1 MRGGGKATALLGSA
15 ADAETAAAHES
26 VQLFGCRVSLSSAGS
41 GGGGGGRAGGAEASE
56 QEVPNV
62 ELVVETATTCGAS
75 YQYLLPLSWP
85 AWPRD
90 PCSIGRNLRRAS
102 IA

>member
-26 VQLFGCRVSLSSAGS
+26 VQLFGCRVSLSSAA
-41 GGGGGGRAGGAEASE
+41 GGGGGRAGGAEASE

-62 ELVVETATTCGAS
+62 ELVVETATTCGAHNLS
-75 YQYLLPLSWP
+75 MPLWP

-90 PCSIGRNLRRAS
+90 ACLIGRTLGAQAS
-102 IA
+102 PD

>member
-26 VQLFGCRVSLSSAGS
+26 VQLFGCRVSLSSAAGS

-56 QEVPNV
+56 QVMQP
-62 ELVVETATTCGAS
+62 TASERLFSAAS
-75 YQYLLPLSWP
+75 
-85 AWPRD
+85 
-90 PCSIGRNLRRAS
+90 
-102 IA
+102 